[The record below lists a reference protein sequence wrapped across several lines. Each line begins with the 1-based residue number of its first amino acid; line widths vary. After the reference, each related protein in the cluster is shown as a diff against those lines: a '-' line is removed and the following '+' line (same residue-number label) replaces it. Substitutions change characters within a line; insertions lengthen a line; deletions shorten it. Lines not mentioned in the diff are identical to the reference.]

1 MRPRPAQAAPREG
14 GRAERTAHTHL
25 GAVAARRRRCSR
37 SRGVYSGMGG
47 ERPSFGRRTPPS
59 PPSQALRGTRATNA
73 FCRQGARSA
82 RRARPLVPKAPG
94 DLRQVGSGSRSPHC
108 QRGRRSHMLCIR
120 LHIIHFNVNLRKSP
134 QPLPLLVR
142 VLLSLLPLSLLPTL
156 FTHFSSRRLAFLWL
170 VHLSKLCTSFPCLP
184 RVTLCFFES
193 KERPRVTV
201 CRDKGPELQISGALI
216 FISLDTNLH
225 VKDKNL
231 ALCPPQTPFLSRLA
245 IIVCLSLV
253 GGSSRGFT
261 SAFLESVPAPPSWG
275 GILVSWISLCGGCPL
290 ILV

>member
-1 MRPRPAQAAPREG
+1 MRGGLLAVRPRPAQAAPGEG

-170 VHLSKLCTSFPCLP
+170 VHLSKLAALPSLAFPVSHFASL
-184 RVTLCFFES
+184 RL
-193 KERPRVTV
+193 R
-201 CRDKGPELQISGALI
+201 RDPGSPSAETRGQNFRSAGP
-216 FISLDTNLH
+216 
-225 VKDKNL
+225 
-231 ALCPPQTPFLSRLA
+231 
-245 IIVCLSLV
+245 
-253 GGSSRGFT
+253 
-261 SAFLESVPAPPSWG
+261 
-275 GILVSWISLCGGCPL
+275 
-290 ILV
+290 